1 MITNRLIQTK
11 ASLEK
16 LYELREGNEIV
27 GKTTIPLSFKRQIN
41 SSLANKNY
49 KLQFSFTQDTLNW
62 FNYSKN
68 MRLLP
73 FQIYDETNMLVG
85 SVCERRARRFFGY
98 SYFELIYKG
107 KSYYFYEI
115 GLGKEGLKIPMYND
129 EDSQVGLIEKDS
141 VFYDNKR
148 TYTIHTLN
156 RHYQMLAY
164 FFSVYFNN
172 AFYSSNEVVVKSK
185 HVEYSYTFSKELKS
199 KYNPNFLERR
209 SEDEK

>member
-1 MITNRLIQTK
+1 MLTNKLIQTK
-11 ASLEK
+11 ANLGK
-16 LYELREGNEIV
+16 IYELREADKVIGRTE
-27 GKTTIPLSFKRQIN
+27 IPLTFKRQIN
-41 SSLANKNY
+41 SSIANKNY
-49 KLQFSFTQDTLNW
+49 KLQFSYIQEALNW
-62 FNYSKN
+62 FVHSKN
-68 MRLLP
+68 MKLLP
-73 FQIYDETNMLVG
+73 FQIYDETNVLVG

-107 KSYYFYEI
+107 ESYYFYKI
-115 GLGKEGLKIPMYND
+115 GLGKKGLKILMYNA

-172 AFYSSNEVVVKSK
+172 AFYSPNEVVGKSK
-185 HVEYSYTFSKELKS
+185 HVEYEYTFNKELKN
-199 KYNPNFLERR
+199 KYDPSFLERR
-209 SEDEK
+209 YEDEK